1 MEITVRKTRPA
12 RTPLKKLRELGE
24 ALLRSEGWTADSEV
38 DLWLCSDEEIRAL
51 NLEYRKQD
59 KATDVLSF
67 PQYAR
72 GETPIAGLPVALG
85 DVVISM
91 DTAAAQARARGQS
104 LEREIVW
111 LFLHSLLH
119 LVGYDDDTE
128 EGLEEMI
135 ARAAAVFP
143 SAAPAA

>member
-1 MEITVRKTRPA
+1 MEITVRKTRPV
-12 RTPLKKLRELGE
+12 RTPLKKLRTLGE
-24 ALLRSEGWTADSEV
+24 TLLRNEGWPSESEV
-38 DLWLCSDEEIRAL
+38 DLWLCSDDEIRAL

-67 PQYAR
+67 PQYDP
-72 GETPIAGLPVALG
+72 GGKPVPGMPVALG
-85 DVVISM
+85 DVVISV
-91 DTAAAQARARGQS
+91 DTATAQAQSRGSS

-119 LVGYDDDTE
+119 LLGHDDDTE

-135 ARAAAVFP
+135 ARTAAV
-143 SAAPAA
+143 SAPVPVG